1 MFCHKCEIG
10 KEEYKKYSENYK
22 KLSIFGNINTKK
34 GRILNNMLCND
45 CFNEEKKWWSWINE
59 DWKKKRD
66 CRNFWNFQRRF

>member
-45 CFNEEKKWWSWINE
+45 CFNEEKK
-59 DWKKKRD
+59 
-66 CRNFWNFQRRF
+66 